1 MVWISRA
8 PNSKTNKSFKGFER
22 RFWFLFQVI
31 DSFGSYLP
39 PPPNI
44 SMLYTLLQYLD
55 SLEAEK
61 MHILIVCCPAL
72 KEEIYVGWGEGVVR
86 RILSYLARFF
96 HIIFLFESL
105 VVAWIVECG
114 GHHIW
119 NMFLGGHSMCAT
131 NSQALTFDKPT
142 TKSSRKRIGFFCDS
156 KGQAKNQVS
165 AT

>member
-8 PNSKTNKSFKGFER
+8 PNSKTNIKVSNGLKEDFDFFFKLLTVLGH
-22 RFWFLFQVI
+22 I
-31 DSFGSYLP
+31 YLP
-39 PPPNI
+39 LQIHLCYVHYSSRFLGSRKNAHFDCMLPSSQGRNI
-44 SMLYTLLQYLD
+44 CRLGRRSC
-55 SLEAEK
+55 EK
-61 MHILIVCCPAL
+61 NIVISRSFFSYYFLI
-72 KEEIYVGWGEGVVR
+72 W
-86 RILSYLARFF
+86 
-96 HIIFLFESL
+96 ESGGG
-105 VVAWIVECG
+105 VECG